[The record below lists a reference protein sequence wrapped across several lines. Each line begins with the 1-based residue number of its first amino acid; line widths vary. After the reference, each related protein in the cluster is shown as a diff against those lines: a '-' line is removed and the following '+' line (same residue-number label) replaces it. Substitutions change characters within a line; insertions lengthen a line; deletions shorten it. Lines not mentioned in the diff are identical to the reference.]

1 MFDLSREDSK
11 QEVEEGLDTGVFSL
25 EQLSLS

>member
-11 QEVEEGLDTGVFSL
+11 QEVEWGLDTGVFSL